1 MEGYLTWSALLTF
14 AGAAAAVRYL
24 TEIWKGLFGLSG
36 RSVLIAST
44 LTGIAVTLCAGIA
57 TGAKSPEEI
66 FLLVLNG
73 LIVGQ
78 AATGLNEQISRVP
91 KPGLNR

>member
-1 MEGYLTWSALLTF
+1 MEEYLTWSMLLTF

-44 LTGIAVTLCAGIA
+44 LTGIAVSLGAGIS
-57 TGAKSPEEI
+57 TGARTPSEI
-66 FLLVLNG
+66 LLLVLNG

-78 AATGLNEQISRVP
+78 AATGLNEQVSRAP
-91 KPGLNR
+91 KCK